1 MPVLLSDASSCSNDL
16 GRILYTNPSEW
27 NVHMNI
33 ISTNIMSSFF
43 TSHIEYQMSICAI
56 PCNSLAMDIRF
67 FDMWTRFRD
76 VKRLREQLAD
86 LHKKLH
92 LHGSFPQFAE
102 GVIFGNQSSQIVG
115 ERTSSITTFLNYVL
129 GHPVLRQSKVLQ
141 DYFEASF
148 FTEKFFNDVLQKA
161 QEISKPLNHKNP
173 LEPLRQ
179 FHSDGESSA
188 TSFGTNIIHVSK
200 CKGQDPRLLF
210 ISEHEDSPAPS
221 VPTAELFVQTYPM
234 PATVMQRNSTMNM
247 QENSVSNTTPLPMN
261 TTSAMTN
268 QTPASQSSYVLPA
281 YYCFAVSQQSQSSQV
296 SRANNA
302 PLQQGYS

>member
-129 GHPVLRQSKVLQ
+129 GHPVLRQSK
-141 DYFEASF
+141 
-148 FTEKFFNDVLQKA
+148 KA

-179 FHSDGESSA
+179 FNSDGESSA

-210 ISEHEDSPAPS
+210 ISEHEDSPTPS

-234 PATVMQRNSTMNM
+234 PATAMQKNSTMNM
-247 QENSVSNTTPLPMN
+247 QENSVANTTPLPMN
-261 TTSAMTN
+261 NTSAMTN

-281 YYCFAVSQQSQSSQV
+281 YYCFAVSQPSQSTQV
-296 SRANNA
+296 SRANA
-302 PLQQGYS
+302 TLQQGYS